1 MKNFYLRGINLML
14 VTFLTILTLSCYNNS
29 RIEENKNKPQ
39 APAFNKTIEDM
50 YNNKYIRSF
59 IEAE

>member
-1 MKNFYLRGINLML
+1 MKLFYLKGINLML
-14 VTFLTILTLSCYNNS
+14 VTFLIIMTLSCYDNS
-29 RIEENKNKPQ
+29 RIEKNKNKPK

-50 YNNKYIRSF
+50 YNNKYIRNF